1 MPGPHDDSGTFFFVK
16 PFRSQPGTETHRSR
30 AATPYD
36 RSAILW
42 VGASS
47 ASSPG
52 GTTGPAWPGAGGTPS
67 AGAGTPAGGAVSA
80 GAGIPPAGG
89 SFCAGPPQA
98 KPQSTSRAAHS
109 GRVMDVSGLWG
120 VVKRAGLYTRRS
132 SFQGPPPTP
141 LKCELAGSD

>member
-1 MPGPHDDSGTFFFVK
+1 MPVPHDDSGTFFFVK
-16 PFRSQPGTETHRSR
+16 TLSSQPGTETHRSR

-89 SFCAGPPQA
+89 SFCARATEA
-98 KPQSTSRAAHS
+98 KPESTSRAAHS

-120 VVKRAGLYTRRS
+120 GREARGIIHTTV
-132 SFQGPPPTP
+132 
-141 LKCELAGSD
+141 ELP